1 MVIPQCFSPE
11 DVHHAR
17 DLVMYFIRKEGKKAT
32 HFHGAD
38 DSRADLQVRSVVGN
52 SVLSHRLIK

>member
-1 MVIPQCFSPE
+1 MVIPQCFAQE
-11 DVHHAR
+11 DVDHAR

-38 DSRADLQVRSVVGN
+38 DSRADLQVCLVPEHSL
-52 SVLSHRLIK
+52 LSRKLMK